1 LKIASAQLLLSA
13 AHPSQFPQSGLVEI
27 AFAGRSNVGKSS
39 LINNLLRRPG
49 LARTSSTPGR
59 TQQIN
64 FFTVNC
70 KFLFV
75 DLPGYGY
82 ARVPQAVQATWMKLL
97 RSYLEGRE
105 PLAQVLLIVDSRL
118 GPTPLDLEMLE
129 WLQFKRLPYSVI
141 STKADKLS
149 KMELQ
154 KSVQYTSSL
163 AKGAPVV
170 PFSAVNNLGHDKIW
184 SLLLPLVETRQAQP
198 RPVAAL

>member
-1 LKIASAQLLLSA
+1 MKIESAQLLLSA
-13 AHPSQFPQSGLVEI
+13 AQARQFPRGGLPEI

-39 LINNLLRRPG
+39 LINTLLRRRG

-64 FFTVNC
+64 FFEVNC

-82 ARVPQAVQATWMKLL
+82 ARVPQTVQATWMQLIQ
-97 RSYLEGRE
+97 SYLEGRE
-105 PLAQVLLIVDSRL
+105 PLVQVLLIVDSRL

-129 WLQFKRLPYSVI
+129 WLQVKRLPYSVI

-154 KSVQYTSSL
+154 KSVQYTASL
-163 AKGAPVV
+163 AKGATVV
-170 PFSAVNNLGHDKIW
+170 PFSAANNWGHDKVW
-184 SLLLPLVETRQAQP
+184 SLLLPLVENRHTRPA
-198 RPVAAL
+198 V